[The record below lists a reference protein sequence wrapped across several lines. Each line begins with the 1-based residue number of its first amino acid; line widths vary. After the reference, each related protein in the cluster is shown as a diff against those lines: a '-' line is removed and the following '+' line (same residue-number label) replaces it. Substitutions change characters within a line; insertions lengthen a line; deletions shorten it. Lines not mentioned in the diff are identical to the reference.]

1 VNEDIKKLTTNKKGD
16 FSMEE
21 LFSVL
26 TNALA
31 RAGYEVLDGDEY
43 RFVIRNK
50 AEDEDY
56 EISICQIVG

>member
-1 VNEDIKKLTTNKKGD
+1 
-16 FSMEE
+16 MEE

-31 RAGYEVLDGDEY
+31 RAGYEVLGGDEY

-56 EISICQIVG
+56 EILVCQIAG

>member
-1 VNEDIKKLTTNKKGD
+1 
-16 FSMEE
+16 MEE

-43 RFVIRNK
+43 RSVIRNK
-50 AEDEDY
+50 AEDKDC
-56 EISICQIVG
+56 EIHICQIIG

>member
-1 VNEDIKKLTTNKKGD
+1 
-16 FSMEE
+16 MEE

>member
-1 VNEDIKKLTTNKKGD
+1 
-16 FSMEE
+16 MEE

-31 RAGYEVLDGDEY
+31 RAGYEVLGGDEY
-43 RFVIRNK
+43 RFVVRNK

-56 EISICQIVG
+56 EIVVCQTAG